1 MVHSWWIPL
10 LGPKSSE
17 RSASS
22 EPERPEALPTGPVAA
37 ESGRPSWAARCTS
50 STPHGITGPD
60 QQGRGAFG
68 AFFGGSFL
76 QNWLLGGPR
85 MTKRLAAGCG
95 IENHT
100 CLDLPLVQKKVFKVK
115 FDTLFTKSS
124 AKVRSTQKRA
134 LFFGSL

>member
-1 MVHSWWIPL
+1 
-10 LGPKSSE
+10 
-17 RSASS
+17 
-22 EPERPEALPTGPVAA
+22 
-37 ESGRPSWAARCTS
+37 
-50 STPHGITGPD
+50 
-60 QQGRGAFG
+60 
-68 AFFGGSFL
+68 
-76 QNWLLGGPR
+76 

-134 LFFGSL
+134 LFLEAYDFCVFLVSTCLMLFWKIMDDLISVGRDVEGSHAFMHDVFVHSSHFVC